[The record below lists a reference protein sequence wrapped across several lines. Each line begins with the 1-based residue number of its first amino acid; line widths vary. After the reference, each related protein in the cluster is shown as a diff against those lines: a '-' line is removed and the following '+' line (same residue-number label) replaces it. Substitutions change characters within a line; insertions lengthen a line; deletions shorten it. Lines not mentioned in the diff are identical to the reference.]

1 MNIGIQLRAYPR
13 VRVLRG
19 WNPNEPQTLTQSLPV
34 ASGVTIL
41 SGQAI
46 SPKWNSVTS
55 QNEWVLGLDAGAT
68 TLYVAIKDSA
78 DLDVV
83 SAGTLPALSCAGK
96 FEIQTPFYK
105 TGDSFNEGVFV
116 TADGVTGDFKAVAAT
131 TTTDN
136 IYGVVTRI
144 HGVTDLGPQGLNEV
158 SGVEV
163 DGSGNIYVLTFSTLF
178 VPNRKASSGS

>member
-1 MNIGIQLRAYPR
+1 MNIGIYTRAYPR

-34 ASGVTIL
+34 ADGVTIL

-55 QNEWVLGLDAGAT
+55 QNEWVLGLDSGAT
-68 TLYVAIKDSA
+68 TLYVAVKDSA

-96 FEIQTPFYK
+96 FELQTAFY
-105 TGDSFNEGVFV
+105 DSRSTFNEGVFV
-116 TADGVTGDFKAVAAT
+116 TADGVTGNFKAVAAT

-144 HGVTDLGPQGLNEV
+144 HGISDLGPAGSNEV
-158 SGVEV
+158 SGVT
-163 DGSGNIYVLTFSTLF
+163 NTTVLTFTTLF

>member
-1 MNIGIQLRAYPR
+1 MNIGITTRAYPR

-19 WNPNEPQTLTQSLPV
+19 WNPNEPQSLTQSLPV

-46 SPKWNSVTS
+46 SPKWNSSTS
-55 QNEWVLGLDAGAT
+55 QNEWVLGLDSGAT
-68 TLYVAIKDSA
+68 TLYVAVKDST

-96 FEIQTPFYK
+96 FEIQTAFYK
-105 TGDSFNEGVFV
+105 IGDTYNEGVFI

-144 HGVTDLGPQGLNEV
+144 HGVSDLGPLGANEV
-158 SGVEV
+158 SGVDV
-163 DGSGNIYVLTFSTLF
+163 DGDGCIKVLTFSTLF